1 MTRRIILYVLI
12 SLLLVAFFSVI
23 LTLQATTTV
32 IGKRQETKVREL
44 LEVLAYIYSEEG
56 PSFIDSFKTEDYNI
70 TLLSPDGEIMNKVY
84 ESSWYL
90 VTDKSAVEEFILD
103 VMSEKET
110 IKSRN
115 VPFLFGNL
123 ILAGIYT
130 EDGNIL
136 VASTTLRTFGDT
148 ISDMRLELL
157 YIILVSVLISSFLAR
172 LISYIIVQPLNEIN
186 VEEPEKV
193 NENKY
198 REILPLINKIA
209 EQKESII
216 TQEKMLEEE
225 KGRFR
230 AISEALVEGMILVE
244 ADGTI
249 SYINKSAVSIL
260 ALGEYPTGK
269 KIEALGNA
277 ELEEVITRTMDKSG
291 ENSVIY
297 IGERAFK
304 VESEHLFLSDG
315 GYNGVSVLLYDV
327 TEHMALERERRE
339 FTSNVSHEL
348 KTPLHIISGSA
359 ELLRLGIVKEEDKK
373 TFVDQIYNESRRMK
387 ELIDDIIKL
396 SRLDE
401 NGKTI
406 EKERIRVLDTAGSIM
421 ESLRKVAL
429 EKNISFHL
437 KGDDAY
443 IECNRSMFNQ
453 ILYNL
458 VDNAVKYSN
467 PDGRVSLT
475 VKEEKGEVIIDVK
488 DNGIGIPKEYHD
500 RIFERFFRVDKSR
513 SKEVGGTGLGLAIV
527 KNSCLENGGDVRVES
542 SVVGEGTTFRV
553 TFPSSKGGDGEN

>member
-23 LTLQATTTV
+23 LTIQATTTV

-44 LEVLAYIYSEEG
+44 LEVLAYIYAEDG
-56 PSFIDSFKTEDYNI
+56 PGFIDSFITEDYNI
-70 TLLSPDGEIMNKVY
+70 TLLSSEGEVMNSEY

-90 VTDKSAVEEFILD
+90 VTDKSAIEKFLLD

-110 IKSRN
+110 IKSTS

-123 ILAGIYT
+123 VLAAIYT
-130 EDGNIL
+130 KDGNIL

-148 ISDMRLELL
+148 IGDMRLELL
-157 YIILVSVLISSFLAR
+157 YIILVSVLISTFLAR
-172 LISYIIVQPLNEIN
+172 LISYIIVDPLNQIN
-186 VEEPEKV
+186 VEDSGSV

-198 REILPLINKIA
+198 KEILPLLNKIA

-216 TQEKMLEEE
+216 EQERLIEEE
-225 KGRFR
+225 KARFR
-230 AISEALVEGMILVE
+230 AISHSLVEGMILIEV
-244 ADGTI
+244 DKTI

-260 ALGEYPTGK
+260 ALDEDPTGK
-269 KIEALGNA
+269 TIESLSNPQ
-277 ELEEVITRTMDKSG
+277 LEEIITRTMERSG

-297 IGERAFK
+297 IKDLAYR

-348 KTPLHIISGSA
+348 KTPLHVISGSA
-359 ELLRLGIVKEEDKK
+359 ELLKLGIVKDEDKK
-373 TFVDQIYNESRRMK
+373 TFIDQIYSEARRMK

-401 NGKTI
+401 NKLAI
-406 EKERIRVLDTAGSIM
+406 EKERLSVLDTAGSVM

-429 EKNISFHL
+429 EKDISFNL
-437 KGDDAY
+437 RGDEAY
-443 IECNRSMFNQ
+443 IECNKSMLNQ

-467 PDGRVSLT
+467 PGGKVSIT
-475 VKEEKGEVIIDVK
+475 VKEEKDEVIIDVK
-488 DNGIGIPKEYHD
+488 DTGIGIPKEYRE

-542 SVVGEGTTFRV
+542 STVGEGTTFRV
-553 TFPSSKGGDGEN
+553 TFPSIKGGESEA

>member
-1 MTRRIILYVLI
+1 MTRRIVAYVLI

-32 IGKRQETKVREL
+32 IGKRQETKIREL
-44 LEVLAYIYSEEG
+44 LEVIAYIYSEEG
-56 PSFIDSFKTEDYNI
+56 ASFIDSFKTEDYNI
-70 TLLSPDGEIMNKVY
+70 TLLSPEGEIMNKVY
-84 ESSWYL
+84 ESSWDL
-90 VTDKSAVEEFILD
+90 VTDKSAVEEFLLD
-103 VMSEKET
+103 VMSQKET
-110 IKSRN
+110 IKSTN

-130 EDGNIL
+130 EDGNVL

-186 VEEPEKV
+186 LEDPGKV
-193 NENKY
+193 DENKY
-198 REILPLINKIA
+198 KEILPLLNKIA

-216 TQEKMLEEE
+216 SQEKMLEEE

-244 ADGTI
+244 ADGMI

-260 ALGEYPTGK
+260 EIEESPRGK
-269 KIEALGNA
+269 KINALKNA
-277 ELEEVITRTMDKSG
+277 QLEEIITRTMEKSG

-297 IGERAFK
+297 IKERAFR
-304 VESEHLFLSDG
+304 VESEHLFLPDG
-315 GYNGVSVLLYDV
+315 GYNGVSILLYDV

-348 KTPLHIISGSA
+348 KTPLHVISGSA
-359 ELLRLGIVKEEDKK
+359 ELLKLGIVKDEDKK
-373 TFVDQIYNESRRMK
+373 TFIDQIYNESRRMK

-401 NGKTI
+401 NGRTI
-406 EKERIRVLDTAGSIM
+406 EKERISVLDKAGSVM

-437 KGDDAY
+437 KGDEAY
-443 IECNRSMFNQ
+443 IDCNKSMFNQ

-467 PDGRVSLT
+467 PEGKVSLT
-475 VKEEKGEVIIDVK
+475 VKEENGLVIIDVK
-488 DNGIGIPKEYHD
+488 DNGIGIPKEYHE

-553 TFPSSKGGDGEN
+553 TFPSSKGGESEN